1 MTDNLANMTTLDYV
15 ILGIL
20 ALFMFRGFL
29 RGFVLTTADILGLVV
44 TIAVAFA
51 GYRPLAALIV
61 ERSPFGEAVA
71 LPAAFIGLVIGAG
84 VLYLVVVRTVLAPL
98 GLVARSRVLR
108 LVNRWF
114 GILPGLVQGVLV
126 AVLLVAGLSLLPE
139 NVLLANQEEGSVAPQ
154 FRRASSELAPRVRE
168 VATLVPQIP
177 RPNRSAPP
185 KTAPPT
191 DESDSLDIP
200 QNLRLR
206 VNAPAENRM
215 LELINRDRKVN
226 GLAPLVMDEQSRAVA
241 RSHSREM
248 FNLRYFAHESP
259 RTGTVGDR
267 LEKAG
272 VPFLAAGENLAFQP
286 DVETAHRRLMES
298 PGHRKNLL
306 TPGYKKVGIGILD
319 SGRYGQMYTQVFTN

>member
-44 TIAVAFA
+44 TIVVAFA

-84 VLYLVVVRTVLAPL
+84 VLYSVVVRTVLAPL
-98 GLVARSRVLR
+98 GLVVRSRVLR

-126 AVLLVAGLSLLPE
+126 AILLVAGLSLLPE

-177 RPNRSAPP
+177 ALNRSAPP
-185 KTAPPT
+185 T
-191 DESDSLDIP
+191 DASDSLDIP

-215 LELINRDRKVN
+215 LELINRDRKAN

-241 RSHSREM
+241 RAHSREM

-267 LEKAG
+267 LEKAD

>member
-84 VLYLVVVRTVLAPL
+84 VLYSVVVRTVLAPL
-98 GLVARSRVLR
+98 GLVVRSRVLR

-126 AVLLVAGLSLLPE
+126 AILLVAGLSLLPE

-154 FRRASSELAPRVRE
+154 FRRASSELSPRVRE

-177 RPNRSAPP
+177 ALNRSAPP
-185 KTAPPT
+185 T
-191 DESDSLDIP
+191 DASDSLDIP

-215 LELINRDRKVN
+215 LELINRDRKAN

-241 RSHSREM
+241 RAHSREM

-267 LEKAG
+267 LEKAD